1 MDLAILSR
9 GRPVH
14 FDKIGFRKM
23 RQHVEI
29 FVGGQLSL
37 FDVTREAMACAW
49 FQHTSCNCVSTYKLP
64 FTSMYTRHTS
74 MDIGPILVGSSMHG
88 CRDGCMYCIEISQ

>member
-1 MDLAILSR
+1 M
-9 GRPVH
+9 H

-37 FDVTREAMACAW
+37 FDVTREAMVCAW

-74 MDIGPILVGSSMHG
+74 MDIGPILVALVQA
-88 CRDGCMYCIEISQ
+88 CMVVGMVVCTVYSNHPII